1 MSSQILCI
9 SPAQPLHSIGHK
21 VTMIC
26 TYKGSESSRLRCSLK
41 LTLTESDQIP
51 ALGSRISR
59 LLGWGSH
66 HHLIPPTLSPGRPG
80 GETRAAGIPNE
91 WFSTKTLNGHKNKLL
106 SSRTIPSQQPTL
118 SGTVSSKLWN
128 TVDHLPASRT
138 LVQYAALEERL
149 GLISQQRTKTVQNLQ
164 YSILFC

>member
-9 SPAQPLHSIGHK
+9 SPSQALHSIGHK

-26 TYKGSESSRLRCSLK
+26 TYKGSEPSRLRCPLK
-41 LTLTESDQIP
+41 LTLTESEQTP

-66 HHLIPPTLSPGRPG
+66 HHPIPPTLSPGLPG
-80 GETRAAGIPNE
+80 GETRAAGTPNE
-91 WFSTKTLNGHKNKLL
+91 WFSTKTLNDHKNKSL
-106 SSRTIPSQQPTL
+106 SSRTIPSQQSAP

-128 TVDHLPASRT
+128 TADHLPASRT
-138 LVQYAALEERL
+138 LVQYAALEEGL
-149 GLISQQRTKTVQNLQ
+149 GLISQQRTKTV
-164 YSILFC
+164 